1 MADKPSALPGV
12 IVVKPSRLLTLWACT
27 AVAATAAL
35 SLSYLSLAAAAPVC
49 VLALMSG
56 AMALRLHALRS
67 HENAVVA
74 LRCGAGRMSCQLK
87 SGRWIVGSVLP
98 GGLISTWL
106 TVARVRDEGESTA
119 RYVVL
124 APDAIAAA
132 DYRRL
137 RVFLRWSRVEA
148 DSDNT

>member
-12 IVVKPSRLLTLWACT
+12 IEVNASRLLILWLCA
-27 AVAATAAL
+27 AVGATAAV
-35 SLSYLSLAAAAPVC
+35 SVCYLPLAVAAPVC
-49 VLALMSG
+49 VLALISG
-56 AMALRLHALRS
+56 AAALRVHALRS
-67 HENAVVA
+67 HANAVVA
-74 LRCGAGRMSCQLK
+74 LRCGAGSLSCQLK

-106 TVARVRDEGESTA
+106 TVVRVRDEADRTV

-137 RVFLRWSRVEA
+137 RVFLRWSRVG
-148 DSDNT
+148 